1 MSKNIFK
8 DRESALEYEFFHRVD
23 DELLARLKA
32 KLDFE
37 QQEHALADATGIKD
51 EAVLAELVELGI
63 SSETIFALSLL
74 PLIRVAW
81 ADGKIA
87 DKERDAILQA
97 AHSTGHERDT
107 ASHHLIDE
115 WLNHEPTEKLKRA
128 WEDYVHAICETI
140 SPNAKAMLKND
151 VIERSRRI
159 AESAGGI
166 LGFHWISE
174 GQQAVLN
181 EIAETF
187 DR

>member
-1 MSKNIFK
+1 MSKNVFK

-32 KLDFE
+32 KMDFE

-74 PLIRVAW
+74 PLIWVAW

-107 ASHHLIDE
+107 ASHHLINE
-115 WLNHEPTEKLKRA
+115 WLNHEPAETLKTA
-128 WEDYVHAICETI
+128 WKDYVHALCETV
-140 SPNAKAMLKND
+140 SPDIKAMIKRD
-151 VIERSRRI
+151 VVERSRKV

-166 LGFHWISE
+166 LGFHKISE
-174 GQQAVLN
+174 KQQAVLK
-181 EIAETF
+181 EVADTF
-187 DR
+187 E

>member
-74 PLIRVAW
+74 PLVLVAW
-81 ADGKIA
+81 ADGTIE
-87 DKERDAILQA
+87 DREREAILQA
-97 AHSTGHERDT
+97 AHTAGHERDN
-107 ASHHLIDE
+107 ASHQLIEE
-115 WLNHEPTEKLKRA
+115 WLNHEPADNIKTA
-128 WEDYVHAICETI
+128 WKDYVNAICNTVSTNTQMMIE
-140 SPNAKAMLKND
+140 KD
-151 VIERSRRI
+151 VLERSRKV

-166 LGFHWISE
+166 LGFHKTSDA
-174 GQQAVLN
+174 QQAMLK
-181 EIAETF
+181 EIAAAFES
-187 DR
+187 